1 MGTVHRQTSNKTKL
15 KGKAMKISEW
25 VSTGHPDKMADHIS
39 EYLLDRFIEQDP
51 NTRFALEV
59 QVKDNIVTIGGEV
72 TTTANVEIE
81 PCVKAAIR
89 SIGYTDAYWAKWA
102 GEIKPH
108 KESSFILQ
116 KSQDHCIN
124 PDDVVVNTYINRQ
137 SPDIAQGVNKDG
149 WGDQGIMFGMATRDS
164 AYGFMP
170 KDYYLAKKI
179 GKMLYRNYKE
189 YDIGIDIK
197 TQVVLDEEDKVIKV
211 IVAAPMKTE
220 KPKFQIEEDIRKL
233 VGNCEIIV
241 NGTGAYITHSSVA
254 DCGTTGRKLAVDF
267 YGGNC
272 QVGGGSP
279 WTKDGTKA
287 DLALNLYAR
296 YAAVKYI
303 LEHPIEE
310 VVYVKIG
317 CCIGRKDIDI
327 TFANAKGETIYD
339 ITKEVSPESLIKQFG
354 LREPNFAALNKEG
367 LFTIVDKLAIEDWK
381 NTQPAGC

>member
-1 MGTVHRQTSNKTKL
+1 MGTIHRQTGNKTEL

-51 NTRFALEV
+51 NTRYALEV

-81 PCVKAAIR
+81 PCVRAAIR

-102 GEIKPH
+102 GEVKPC
-108 KESSFILQ
+108 INVLQ
-116 KSQDHCIN
+116 KTHDHCIN
-124 PDDVVVNTYINRQ
+124 PDDVIVNTYINKQ
-137 SPDIAQGVNKDG
+137 SPDIARGVNKDG

-170 KDYYLAKKI
+170 KDFYLAKKI
-179 GKMLYRNYKE
+179 GKLLYRNHKE

-197 TQVVLDEEDKVIKV
+197 TQVVLDEDDKVIKV

-220 KPKFQIEEDIRKL
+220 GPKHQIEEDIRKL
-233 VGNCEIIV
+233 VGNCEIII

-272 QVGGGSP
+272 QIGGGSP

-296 YAAVKYI
+296 YLALKYV
-303 LEHPIEE
+303 LEHEKCD

-317 CCIGRKDIDI
+317 CCIGQKDIEI
-327 TFANAKGETIYD
+327 TITDGKGETIYD
-339 ITKEVSPESLIKQFG
+339 MTKEVSPESLIKMFG
-354 LREPNFAALNKEG
+354 LREPNYARLNKEG
-367 LFTIVDKLAIEDWK
+367 LFTIVDKIAIEDYK
-381 NTQPAGC
+381 NNCPAGC

>member
-1 MGTVHRQTSNKTKL
+1 
-15 KGKAMKISEW
+15 MKISEW

-39 EYLLDRFIEQDP
+39 EYLLDRFLEQDP

-72 TTTANVEIE
+72 TTTASVEIE

-102 GEIKPH
+102 GEVKPQL
-108 KESSFILQ
+108 LQ
-116 KSQDHCIN
+116 KAQDHCIN
-124 PDDVVVNTYINRQ
+124 PFDVVVNTYINKQ
-137 SPDIAQGVNKDG
+137 SPDIARGVNKDG

-170 KDYYLAKKI
+170 KDFYLAKKI
-179 GKMLYRNYKE
+179 GKLLYRNYKE

-220 KPKFQIEEDIRKL
+220 KPKIQIEEDIRKL
-233 VGNCEIIV
+233 VGNCEIII
-241 NGTGAYITHSSVA
+241 NGTGTYITHSSVA

-296 YAAVKYI
+296 YLALTHI
-303 LEHPIEE
+303 LEHEKHD

-317 CCIGRKDIDI
+317 CCIGQKDIDI
-327 TFANAKGETIYD
+327 TITDGKGKTID
-339 ITKEVSPESLIKQFG
+339 SITTEVSPEQLIKKFG
-354 LREPNFAALNKEG
+354 LREPNFAKMNKEG
-367 LFTIVDKLAIEDWK
+367 LFTIVDKIAIEDHK
-381 NTQPAGC
+381 YSCPAGC

>member
-89 SIGYTDAYWAKWA
+89 SIGYTDTYWAEWT
-102 GEIKPH
+102 
-108 KESSFILQ
+108 
-116 KSQDHCIN
+116 SQTPMLIPRIDRCIN
-124 PDDVVVNTYINRQ
+124 PDDVVVNTYINKQ
-137 SPDIAQGVNKDG
+137 SSDIAQGVDQQG
-149 WGDQGIMFGMATRDS
+149 WGDQGIMFGMATNKTEYD
-164 AYGFMP
+164 FMP
-170 KDYYLAKKI
+170 KDFYLARKI
-179 GKMLYRNYKE
+179 GKTLYKHHKE
-189 YDIGIDIK
+189 YGIGIDIK
-197 TQVVLDEEDKVIKV
+197 TQVVLAENDTVKKI
-211 IVAAPMKTE
+211 IVAAPMKTDA
-220 KPKFQIEEDIRKL
+220 PKAKIEEFIRKM
-233 VGNCEIIV
+233 VGDCEIII
-241 NGTGAYITHSSVA
+241 NGTGAYVTHSSIA

-296 YAAVKYI
+296 YLAVQYV
-303 LEHPIEE
+303 LEHPEYPK
-310 VVYVKIG
+310 VFVKIG
-317 CCIGRKDIDI
+317 CCIGQTAIDI
-327 TFANAKGETIYD
+327 TYVDEDNVTIFD
-339 ITKEVSPESLIKQFG
+339 TTEEMPTNKLIEKFR

>member
-1 MGTVHRQTSNKTKL
+1 
-15 KGKAMKISEW
+15 MKISEW

-51 NTRFALEV
+51 NTRYALEV

-72 TTTANVEIE
+72 TTTAYVEIE
-81 PCVKAAIR
+81 PCIRAAIR

-102 GEIKPH
+102 DRDRAC
-108 KESSFILQ
+108 ILQ
-116 KSQDHCIN
+116 KAQGHCIN
-124 PDDVVVNTYINRQ
+124 PGDVVVNTYINKQ

-164 AYGFMP
+164 AYEFMP

-179 GKMLYRNYKE
+179 GKMLYRNHKG

-220 KPKFQIEEDIRKL
+220 KPKYQIEEDIRKL
-233 VGNCEIIV
+233 VGNCEIII

-296 YAAVKYI
+296 YVAVKYI
-303 LEHPIEE
+303 LDNPAVE

-327 TFANAKGETIYD
+327 TFANAQGETIYD
-339 ITKEVSPESLIKQFG
+339 ITKEVSPESLIKRFG
-354 LREPNFAALNKEG
+354 LREPNFATLNKEG

>member
-1 MGTVHRQTSNKTKL
+1 
-15 KGKAMKISEW
+15 MKISEW

-81 PCVKAAIR
+81 PCVRAAIR
-89 SIGYTDAYWAKWA
+89 SIGYTDTYWAKWA
-102 GEIKPH
+102 GEVKPYRD
-108 KESSFILQ
+108 SPSILQ
-116 KSQDHCIN
+116 KTQDHCIN
-124 PDDVVVNTYINRQ
+124 PADVIINTYINKQ

-149 WGDQGIMFGMATRDS
+149 WGDQGIMFGMATNEEE
-164 AYGFMP
+164 YEYMP
-170 KDYYLAKKI
+170 KDFYIARRI
-179 GKMLYRNYKE
+179 GKVLYKRHKE

-197 TQVVLDEEDKVIKV
+197 TQVVLAENNTVKKI

-220 KPKFQIEEDIRKL
+220 EPKKQIEEFIRKI
-233 VGNCEIIV
+233 VGDCEIII
-241 NGTGAYITHSSVA
+241 NGTGAYVTHSSVA

-296 YAAVKYI
+296 YLAVQYV
-303 LEHPIEE
+303 LGHPECKK
-310 VVYVKIG
+310 VFVKIG
-317 CCIGRKDIDI
+317 CCIGQTAIDI
-327 TFANAKGETIYD
+327 TYVDEDNVTLFD
-339 ITKEVSPESLIKQFG
+339 ITEEMPTNRLIEKFG
-354 LREPNFAALNKEG
+354 LREPNFATLNKEG

>member
-1 MGTVHRQTSNKTKL
+1 
-15 KGKAMKISEW
+15 MKISEW

-51 NTRFALEV
+51 NTRYALEV

-72 TTTANVEIE
+72 TTTANVEIG

-89 SIGYTDAYWAKWA
+89 SIGYTDTYWANWA
-102 GEIKPH
+102 GE
-108 KESSFILQ
+108 ESGFIVQ
-116 KSQDHCIN
+116 KMQDRCIN
-124 PDDVVVNTYINRQ
+124 PDEVVVNTYINRQ
-137 SPDIAQGVNKDG
+137 SPDIAKGVNKDG

-170 KDYYLAKKI
+170 YDFYLAKRI

-220 KPKFQIEEDIRKL
+220 KPKLQIEEDIRKL
-233 VGNCEIIV
+233 VGNCEIII

-303 LEHPIEE
+303 LEHPIQE

-327 TFANAKGETIYD
+327 TFIDANGETIYD
-339 ITKEVSPESLIKQFG
+339 MTKEVSPESLIERFG
-354 LREPNFAALNKEG
+354 LREPNFAKMNKEG
-367 LFTIVDKLAIEDWK
+367 LFTIVDQIAIEDYE
-381 NTQPAGC
+381 NSCPAGC